1 MLQIVYCY
9 WPQRNHATL
18 AKRSALPDKE
28 LWTKYSVR
36 VLSEKGMYVLKI
48 NYSRLQT
55 IHSHGDILHR
65 SHSSLCDVVYVQ
77 PITEFH
83 FLRQCD
89 LNKFS
94 VFVFL

>member
-36 VLSEKGMYVLKI
+36 VLSETGMYVFK
-48 NYSRLQT
+48 T
-55 IHSHGDILHR
+55 ITQGYRQFTAMGIFFTDPSPV
-65 SHSSLCDVVYVQ
+65 CDVVYVQ
-77 PITEFH
+77 PITEFY
-83 FLRQCD
+83 
-89 LNKFS
+89 K
-94 VFVFL
+94 